1 MKILF
6 LNNWIHSKNE
16 HALMSY
22 KNIQFTI
29 IKNIQELDNYNLS
42 EFDCIYS
49 PCLPIDVSKYPNTKF
64 IFGPHF
70 TVFPDDRLI
79 PIKGNNSIYIQPG
92 NWVNQDWTNNIKYKD
107 ITNDLIIKTLPFG
120 VDTNKYNKNKTVVER
135 QKVFIYFKQRNPSE
149 LELIKNYLDKKNIIY
164 KIFNYNERYEE
175 NDYLNYLYNSSYGIW
190 VGRHE
195 SQGFA
200 LEEALS
206 CDVPLLVWNVKSMN
220 QEYGQYYDNIP
231 ASTIPYWD
239 DRCGE
244 FFYDI
249 NELEIIYNKF
259 INNIEKY
266 KPREFVLENLSMSI
280 CENKLFELVN
290 NINL

>member
-1 MKILF
+1 
-6 LNNWIHSKNE
+6 
-16 HALMSY
+16 
-22 KNIQFTI
+22 
-29 IKNIQELDNYNLS
+29 
-42 EFDCIYS
+42 
-49 PCLPIDVSKYPNTKF
+49 
-64 IFGPHF
+64 
-70 TVFPDDRLI
+70 
-79 PIKGNNSIYIQPG
+79 
-92 NWVNQDWTNNIKYKD
+92 
-107 ITNDLIIKTLPFG
+107 
-120 VDTNKYNKNKTVVER
+120 
-135 QKVFIYFKQRNPSE
+135 
-149 LELIKNYLDKKNIIY
+149 
-164 KIFNYNERYEE
+164 
-175 NDYLNYLYNSSYGIW
+175 
-190 VGRHE
+190 
-195 SQGFA
+195 
-200 LEEALS
+200 
-206 CDVPLLVWNVKSMN
+206 MN